1 MKKLRTKI
9 SLLVL
14 AALFT
19 FSTPAD
25 AQFGSLVRGAR
36 KTLGIKT
43 KKEKA
48 QEAAAKEAQRKRD
61 SVATVVRSITPT
73 IPQPMAEGTQ
83 PIAIK
88 WQGKTQIATWDPVKL
103 EITFNKKYDDGELA
117 GQYVKYIVDPQTG
130 VVKSSL
136 GNEVGRMD
144 NDGTVVTSKLGTL
157 KYDAQTNKVSYE
169 GEVIGEATMLKATCF
184 DKTVGTFEGHVS
196 PLLTAFTL
204 IGALLSPDQIAE
216 LHAEKVKADQE
227 KAAREEKAR
236 QERAAREEA
245 LRKEWESLNCEIMA
259 SNGITLGYVRSNGV
273 VENRSHITIGYIKP
287 NGVVEGSNHIT
298 IGYVSGNTV
307 EKSNRITLGYFDGRT
322 FEKSNRITC
331 GYYNS
336 GTFEASNRIT
346 IGRFSGKYNHT
357 VIAACFFFFF
367 FPEQV
372 EN

>member
-1 MKKLRTKI
+1 MKLSTKI
-9 SLLVL
+9 MMLALV
-14 AALFT
+14 ALFAV
-19 FSTPAD
+19 STPAD
-25 AQFGSLVRGAR
+25 AQFGSLIKGAR

-48 QEAAAKEAQRKRD
+48 QEAALKDAQRRQD
-61 SVATVVRSITPT
+61 SIQTVVKSITPT
-73 IPQPMAEGTQ
+73 IPQPAPEGTRL
-83 PIAIK
+83 INIL
-88 WQGKTQIATWDPVKL
+88 WQGKTKIATWDPVRL
-103 EITFNKKYDDGELA
+103 EITFNKKYDDGALA
-117 GQYVKYIVDPQTG
+117 GQDIKYILDPITG

-136 GNEVGRMD
+136 GNEVGCLS

-157 KYDAQTNKVSYE
+157 NYDAQTNKVSFN
-169 GEVIGEATMLKATCF
+169 GEVIGEATMQKATCYHM
-184 DKTVGTFEGHVS
+184 TVGTFDGHVS
-196 PLLTAFTL
+196 PLLTTFAL
-204 IGALLSPDQIAE
+204 IGALLSPEQVADI
-216 LHAEKVKADQE
+216 HAEKVKLDQE

-245 LRKEWESLNCEIMA
+245 QRKEWENLNCEIMA

-273 VENRSHITIGYIKP
+273 VENRSHLTIGYIKP
-287 NGVVEGSNHIT
+287 NGVIEGSNHIT

-367 FPEQV
+367 FPDQV
-372 EN
+372 EQ